1 MKYKQLTSE
10 QRYAI
15 KLGLQAE
22 MTFSAIAKQISVSVS
37 TISREVKRNKNIS
50 GGYTW
55 RLAHEMALERRE
67 RVVTNRL
74 TPRPILQRA
83 LKLLVEEDWSPVQI
97 SGYLAQQGVAIS
109 HETIYRA
116 IRSDNSGVL
125 ASHCRHRLKYRHHK
139 KRKRETKPIAILN
152 RTSIHQRPAEANGQ
166 RFGDWEMDLILG
178 KKQKSAIVTLCERS
192 TNFLIMQRLPFIK
205 DSKQLAKQVINM
217 LLPYKEHVLTIT
229 TDNGSEFARHELI
242 AKKLDADIYFTD
254 SYAAWQKGAIENT
267 NKLIRQ
273 YLHKGMDFNCLT
285 DDFIKS
291 IQYKINKRPR
301 LKLNFSSPTKMF
313 FYHFS

>member
-22 MTFSAIAKQISVSVS
+22 MTFSAIAKQICVSVS
-37 TISREVKRNKNIS
+37 TISREVKRNKNNS

-116 IRSDNSGVL
+116 IHSDNSGVL

-139 KRKRETKPIAILN
+139 KRKRETKPTAILN

-273 YLHKGMDFNCLT
+273 YLHKGVDFNCLT

-291 IQYKINKRPR
+291 IQYKINRRPR

-313 FYHFS
+313 FNHFS